1 MRKKNL
7 RLFAIPL
14 MACTMMFFAPSTVTA
29 ADINPSANTSG
40 GTTPDGNTPGGSGD
54 TSGGDT
60 GTAAP
65 SVGAGGA
72 GGTNTSARQD
82 DNNTDVSQGTVT
94 ITEFTCPDDSC
105 IGHTITGNGTGT
117 IKVTKGTHDIILQN
131 VTVDGASADVPAFEI
146 CTGAT
151 VNLYL
156 EGTNTLTSAIGKA
169 GILVP
174 SGANLNI
181 YSDTDPVGTLTVTGG
196 NGAAGIGAQGYGL
209 PSGNITIHNGNINA
223 TGGEQCAGIGGAAR
237 GSAGTITITG
247 GNVVATGGDGKKGV
261 ITGGSGIGCGG
272 GGNGGEIIISGG
284 TVTAIGGRNNPPAD
298 KPKNSGITCKNLSSG
313 DGSATIIA
321 SSVKYDNASKLNGII
336 WDEDEKIGF
345 VYGDA
350 VLNESLFDQTLN
362 IPPNSSLTIPP
373 DAGLMNGPGS
383 QILGSGSI
391 INADKL
397 DNGGGT
403 TSESLILKVS
413 LSEDDVHTVDQV
425 FTGADLTKEAI
436 QISETRANPFGD
448 DYIVDSPDSWNRTIE
463 IWGGGTADIIR
474 DAHTYIITYS
484 KDGYPDIVKEVTVTA
499 KPLEKEM
506 VSTIDSQSY
515 TGEEIKPEVVIK
527 YNGMILDKTIDYTVV
542 YENNKAI
549 STADKPAVAKIK
561 ARNNGNYSGEIDQ
574 PFTINPASIANAEVT
589 VEPASAKYDGTKKT
603 PTVTVKLGDK
613 VLIQGVDYTIA
624 NSGDL
629 VSAGTVTYTI
639 EGTGNYT
646 DAAPLT
652 TFEIEKLPVTV
663 NVNNLSAVNRPYDG
677 TNEVELS
684 NVQFVG
690 VLPAGTYW
698 KLQCQLEI

>member
-1 MRKKNL
+1 MMRKKNL

-60 GTAAP
+60 GAAVP

-72 GGTNTSARQD
+72 GGTQTSARQEG
-82 DNNTDVSQGTVT
+82 NTDVSAGTVT
-94 ITEFTCPDDSC
+94 ITEFTCPDDFC
-105 IGHTITGNGTGT
+105 IKHTITGNGTGT
-117 IKVTKGTHDIILQN
+117 IKVTKGTHDIILQD
-131 VTVDGASADVPAFEI
+131 VTVDGTAANVPAFEI
-146 CTGAT
+146 CAGAT

-181 YSDTDPVGTLTVTGG
+181 YSEDPNATLNVTGG
-196 NGAAGIGAQGYGL
+196 DGAAGIGAQGYGL
-209 PSGNITIHNGNINA
+209 PSGNISIHNGNIIA
-223 TGGEQCAGIGGAAR
+223 TGGAQCAGIGGAAR

-247 GNVVATGGDGKKGV
+247 GNVVATGGDGVKGV

-272 GGNGGEIIISGG
+272 SGNGGEIIISGG
-284 TVTAIGGRNNPPAD
+284 TVTAVGGLNNPPATS
-298 KPKNSGITCKNLSSG
+298 PKNSGITCKNLSSG

-321 SSVKYDNASKLNGII
+321 SSVKYENATKLNGII
-336 WDEDEKIGF
+336 WDENKKTGF

-350 VLNESLFDQTLN
+350 VLNESLIDQTLN

-373 DAGLMNGPGS
+373 NGGLVNGMGS

-391 INADKL
+391 INADEL
-397 DNGGGT
+397 QNGGGV
-403 TSESLILKVS
+403 TSADLILKVS
-413 LSEDDVHTVDQV
+413 LSEDDIHTVDQV
-425 FTGADLTKEAI
+425 YTGADLTKEAI
-436 QISETRANPFGD
+436 QINETRENPYGD
-448 DYIVDSPDSWNRTIE
+448 DYIVDSPDSWNRLIE

-574 PFTINPASIANAEVT
+574 TFTINPASIANAEVT

-613 VLIQGVDYTIA
+613 V
-624 NSGDL
+624 
-629 VSAGTVTYTI
+629 
-639 EGTGNYT
+639 
-646 DAAPLT
+646 
-652 TFEIEKLPVTV
+652 
-663 NVNNLSAVNRPYDG
+663 
-677 TNEVELS
+677 
-684 NVQFVG
+684 
-690 VLPAGTYW
+690 
-698 KLQCQLEI
+698 